1 MRKNLTEIVFIL
13 DRSGSMSG
21 LETDTIGGFNSMIE
35 KQKKEN
41 GEALISTVL
50 FDNVS
55 EVIHDRVP
63 VQKVEP
69 MTDRDYSV
77 RGCTALLDAIGGAIH
92 HIGNVHKYARN
103 EDVPE
108 HTLFVITTDGMENAS
123 RRYDSETVKKM
134 IERQKEKYGWEF
146 LFLGANI
153 DAVETAKHFGIGADR
168 AVNYHSDREG
178 TQLNYEVLSEAVSA
192 VRCSVP
198 LGTNWKKRI
207 DEDYNSREGREKVMR
222 IITVK
227 GTGNV
232 SARPDYIILS
242 LNIEVLSETYDRA
255 MSEAAERIE
264 RLQGAAVRVGYRKE
278 DLKTTSFDVQTRY
291 ENVKDRQGNYKREFA
306 GYACSYR
313 LKLAFDFDSKQL
325 AKVISAIADC
335 GAQPELSIA
344 FTVKNPARVSE
355 ELLINAT
362 ENARAKAE
370 ILCKASGST
379 LGQLLN
385 IDYNWGELNVFSRTS
400 YDVEDCIQPLM
411 AMSKCA
417 APEIEP
423 VDIDVTDTVAFTWEI
438 Q

>member
-1 MRKNLTEIVFIL
+1 MRT
-13 DRSGSMSG
+13 
-21 LETDTIGGFNSMIE
+21 
-35 KQKKEN
+35 
-41 GEALISTVL
+41 
-50 FDNVS
+50 
-55 EVIHDRVP
+55 
-63 VQKVEP
+63 
-69 MTDRDYSV
+69 
-77 RGCTALLDAIGGAIH
+77 
-92 HIGNVHKYARN
+92 
-103 EDVPE
+103 
-108 HTLFVITTDGMENAS
+108 
-123 RRYDSETVKKM
+123 
-134 IERQKEKYGWEF
+134 
-146 LFLGANI
+146 
-153 DAVETAKHFGIGADR
+153 
-168 AVNYHSDREG
+168 
-178 TQLNYEVLSEAVSA
+178 
-192 VRCSVP
+192 
-198 LGTNWKKRI
+198 
-207 DEDYNSREGREKVMR
+207 
-222 IITVK
+222 ITVK

-242 LNIEVLSETYDRA
+242 LNIETLSKTYDRA

-264 RLQGAAVRVGYRKE
+264 RLQGAAVCVGYHKE

-362 ENARAKAE
+362 ENAKE
-370 ILCKASGST
+370 ILCKVSGST

-385 IDYNWGELNVFSRTS
+385 IDYNWGELNVYSRTS
-400 YDVEDCIQPLM
+400 YEVEDCIQPLM

>member
-1 MRKNLTEIVFIL
+1 
-13 DRSGSMSG
+13 
-21 LETDTIGGFNSMIE
+21 
-35 KQKKEN
+35 
-41 GEALISTVL
+41 
-50 FDNVS
+50 
-55 EVIHDRVP
+55 
-63 VQKVEP
+63 
-69 MTDRDYSV
+69 
-77 RGCTALLDAIGGAIH
+77 
-92 HIGNVHKYARN
+92 
-103 EDVPE
+103 
-108 HTLFVITTDGMENAS
+108 
-123 RRYDSETVKKM
+123 
-134 IERQKEKYGWEF
+134 
-146 LFLGANI
+146 
-153 DAVETAKHFGIGADR
+153 
-168 AVNYHSDREG
+168 
-178 TQLNYEVLSEAVSA
+178 
-192 VRCSVP
+192 
-198 LGTNWKKRI
+198 
-207 DEDYNSREGREKVMR
+207 
-222 IITVK
+222 
-227 GTGNV
+227 
-232 SARPDYIILS
+232 
-242 LNIEVLSETYDRA
+242 

-264 RLQGAAVRVGYRKE
+264 RLQGAAVCVGYHKE